1 MNKETIIECF
11 YKPRRPIPEMK
22 RYCELYDV
30 YLTTAV
36 LLPSSLEDITPSEKP
51 KFSNSARDNVSISNT
66 LSICSALSRLSID
79 RSVYVDIV
87 SNRKK
92 HNIFLELEEEDP
104 GVRKWYYTDDKE
116 IIRGPF
122 SSQQMNDFF
131 VLNKLQ
137 ESFHVKESYKNDDF
151 IPFKLIIK
159 RYYKKITAEMEES
172 KKRRP
177 DLKNGTKNF
186 KRGDLLK
193 LPKRH
198 MKENFKN
205 QGRMERVL
213 TQEVRPTNLYFL
225 DDLVDDPD
233 IVDSIIPR
241 KDRATTMQ

>member
-1 MNKETIIECF
+1 MNRETIIECF
-11 YKPRRPIPEMK
+11 YKTRKPIPEMK

-36 LLPSSLEDITPSEKP
+36 LQPSSLEDAGHEKVR
-51 KFSNSARDNVSISNT
+51 FSNSQRDNTSVTNT
-66 LSICSALSRLSID
+66 LSICSALSRMSMD

-92 HNIFLELEEEDP
+92 HNIFLELEDEDP
-104 GVRKWYYTDDKE
+104 NLKKWHYLDEKE

-122 SSQQMNDFF
+122 SSAQMNDFF
-131 VLNKLQ
+131 MLNKLQ
-137 ESFHVKESYKNDDF
+137 EKSQVKEAYKNDDF
-151 IPFKLIIK
+151 IPFKLLIK
-159 RYYKKITAEMEES
+159 RYYKKITSDMEEG

-186 KRGDLLK
+186 KKGDLLK
-193 LPKRH
+193 LPKRQ

-213 TQEVRPTNLYFL
+213 TQEVRPSNLYFL

-233 IVDSIIPR
+233 VMELLGGR